1 MALDYCERD
10 LSIKAAMLWAC
21 LRPYSKITEGT
32 REEYRGVRELLRAC
46 WRLAEDRG
54 REPPI
59 SLVIL
64 AKSGPT
70 VQAYEKLWEYTRGNR
85 GELYAA
91 LKFMGLLP
99 EATQGES

>member
-10 LSIKAAMLWAC
+10 LSVKATFLWAC

-32 REEYRGVRELLRAC
+32 REEYQSVRKLLESC
-46 WRLAEDRG
+46 WSLAEDRG

-64 AKSGPT
+64 AKSGLT

-99 EATQGES
+99 EAFESA